1 MRALTLLLLLVATA
15 RAQGGRDGSTGVLFL
30 AWDVSVESDAIHR
43 TAWRAL
49 EPHNVDRRR
58 IATFA
63 GDEKKALVYLRANK
77 SAPIVVV
84 YDPKIAFLVASE
96 IPKAAV
102 LKVYEENGAHVH
114 TVTDRRRFFD
124 AVALLLPYGDRSPPE
139 SATGFYNPVTR
150 QSVDWIKEGVPYKL
164 RDKPVVST
172 SGRVP
177 EGRAV
182 LTMRP
187 DPRSLGLHVA
197 AQVLSYLRS
206 KRPFRRVTVQRMRLT
221 VNLGAA
227 KRANITVPLKLLARA
242 DVVRRGR

>member
-1 MRALTLLLLLVATA
+1 MIRALTLLLLVATV
-15 RAQGGRDGSTGVLFL
+15 RAQGGRDGATGVLFL

-49 EPHNVDRRR
+49 EPHNVARRR

-63 GDEKKALVYLRANK
+63 GDAKRALAYLRANK
-77 SAPIVVV
+77 SAPIVVA
-84 YDPKIAFLVASE
+84 YDPKIAALASRE
-96 IPKAAV
+96 LPKAAV
-102 LKVYEENGAHVH
+102 LKVYEEQGAHVH
-114 TVTDRRRFFD
+114 ARTDRRRFYAAKDMLLGGLGPAVENVDRPDSRILGFD
-124 AVALLLPYGDRSPPE
+124 
-139 SATGFYNPVTR
+139 GF
-150 QSVDWIKEGVPYKL
+150 DWVQEGAPRRL
-164 RDKPVVST
+164 GDKPILST
-172 SGRVP
+172 SGHVP

-206 KRPFRRVTVQRMRLT
+206 KKPFRHVTVKRMRLT
-221 VNLGAA
+221 VDLGAA

-242 DVVRRGR
+242 DVVRRSR